1 MATSGYMST
10 SNRYIK
16 YTISVSQNS
25 QSISGNTSNVTVSV
39 RFFRTNT
46 GYTSYGT
53 GTVYCKINGTT
64 YSTGVTP
71 DQKITNGGIVLFS
84 RTLNIPHNADGTKT
98 LACSAWISHNVVTS
112 SEQSYSQTLST
123 IPRASSF
130 GSISGSTIGSS
141 MTININ
147 RASSSFNH
155 QVWYR
160 LGSTGWVDLGTGYGA
175 SCTFTPPMSL
185 CSRLPNTTSGIFD
198 LCIRTLNGS
207 SQIGDDVYKSITI
220 YVPSSLAPSLSFT
233 VSDATGY
240 SETYGGYIQGVSKV
254 KTVITAS
261 GVYGS
266 TIRSYYATVDGKN
279 YSGATTTSGVLTSSG
294 TVAISAGV
302 TDSRGREM
310 VSGKKISVLAYSK
323 PKISS
328 FEVKR
333 CDVDGTLNSGG
344 SYLAAIFDSTI
355 TSLNGKNKSTFVL
368 KYKKSTDTN
377 FTTVTLTNYANNYSV
392 KDGKYVFAAE
402 KSASY
407 DVQLTVTDAFDS
419 HDRKTVGSSVKKLIS
434 LFRRGLGI
442 AFGKVAELDNTVEFG
457 MNTKFSGDTYGNV
470 YGLNGLEI
478 IPSGS
483 DANDYINPGS
493 YSIDYN
499 TAAEQIKNL
508 PEPFAGRLI
517 VSSKNGIVVAP
528 SGWAYIQQDYKPYRN
543 TVPEYTR
550 DIVRNSDG
558 VLSYGPWLRD
568 GQKILWTGGA
578 YMNANQRADLSEPIS
593 QQKNGIVLIFSDY
606 DISASTPTNTGFYN
620 FFVPKTY
627 VELANGCGINFNMNG
642 MWDNAVKY
650 LYVNDTHIQGN
661 EWNDDT
667 NMVIG
672 GITYNAKKV
681 VLRYVIGV

>member
-1 MATSGYMST
+1 MATSSYMST
-10 SNRYIK
+10 TNRYIK

-64 YSTGVTP
+64 YSAGVTP
-71 DQKITNGGIVLFS
+71 DQKITNGGIVLFTK
-84 RTLNIPHNADGTKT
+84 TLNISHNADGTKKLT
-98 LACSAWISHNVVTS
+98 CSAWISHNVVDS
-112 SEQSYSQTLST
+112 NEQSYTQTLTT

-130 GSISGSTIGSS
+130 GTISGNTIGSS
-141 MTININ
+141 MTINIS

-185 CSRLPNTTSGIFD
+185 CSRLPNATSGTFD

-220 YVPSSLAPSLSFT
+220 YVPSTLEPSLSFT
-233 VSDATGY
+233 ISDATGY
-240 SETYGGYIQGVSKV
+240 ADTYGGYIQNISKV
-254 KTVITAS
+254 KAVITGS
-261 GVYGS
+261 GTHGS
-266 TIRSYYATVDGKN
+266 TIQSYYMKVDGKN
-279 YSGATTTSGVLTSSG
+279 YSGSTVTSGILTSDGS
-294 TVAISAGV
+294 VSISVRV
-302 TDSRGREM
+302 TDSRGRSA
-310 VSGKKISVLAYSK
+310 VSARWITVLPYSK

-328 FEVKR
+328 FSVNR
-333 CDVDGTLNSGG
+333 CDADGTLNSGS
-344 SYLAAIFDSTI
+344 SYLAAVFDSTI
-355 TSLNGKNKSTFVL
+355 TSLNSKNKATFVL
-368 KYKKSTDTN
+368 KYKKTTDTN

-392 KDGKYVFAAE
+392 KDGKYIFAAE

-407 DVQLTVTDAFDS
+407 DVELTVTDAFDS
-419 HDRKTVGSSVKKLIS
+419 HNRKTVGSSVKKLIS
-434 LFRRGLGI
+434 LLHRGLGI

-470 YGLNGLEI
+470 YGLNGLEL
-478 IPSGS
+478 IPAGS
-483 DANDYINPGS
+483 DANNYINPGS

-499 TAAEQIKNL
+499 TVAEQIKNL

-528 SGWAYIQQDYKPYRN
+528 SGYAYIQQDYKPYRN

-593 QQKNGIVLIFSDY
+593 QQKNGIILMFSSY
-606 DISASTPTNTGFYN
+606 DISASTPNNTEFST
-620 FFVPKTY
+620 FFIPKIY
-627 VELANGCGINFNMNG
+627 VEYHNGAGMNFNLCG
-642 MWDNAVKY
+642 MWGNGIKY
-650 LYVNDTHIQGN
+650 LYVSDTHIQGN
-661 EWNDDT
+661 EWNDDN
-667 NMVIG
+667 NMVID
-672 GITYNAKKV
+672 GITYNNKYY